1 MSKKDEQLINKGDD
15 IEEED
20 RYSVAVV
27 DNPIYDVDPDERTGT
42 VAYYKSGH
50 DDDDD
55 DIEEVVKVCA
65 YSHLVHAFEFTSQ
78 LPWLHSCLLLC
89 IV

>member
-1 MSKKDEQLINKGDD
+1 MSKKDEQLIKEGDD
-15 IEEED
+15 IMEED

-42 VAYYKSGH
+42 VAYYRSGQ

-55 DIEEVVKVCA
+55 TDEVVKVCA
-65 YSHLVHAFEFTSQ
+65 Q
-78 LPWLHSCLLLC
+78 
-89 IV
+89 

>member
-1 MSKKDEQLINKGDD
+1 MITVACVCRPFPTVVMSKKDEQLINKGDD

-55 DIEEVVKVCA
+55 TEEVVKVRM
-65 YSHLVHAFEFTSQ
+65 
-78 LPWLHSCLLLC
+78 C
-89 IV
+89 IFPI